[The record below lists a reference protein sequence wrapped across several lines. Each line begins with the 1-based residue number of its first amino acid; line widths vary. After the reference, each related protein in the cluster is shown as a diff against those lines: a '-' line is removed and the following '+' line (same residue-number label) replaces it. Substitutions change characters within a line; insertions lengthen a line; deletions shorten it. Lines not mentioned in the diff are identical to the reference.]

1 VRIKIK
7 ALIDLYRKPN
17 LEIFRRKKNYYY
29 IFLDKLVMKGDAKY
43 IIENSNRFIVLLGKD
58 FFFMHD

>member
-43 IIENSNRFIVLLGKD
+43 IIENSNRFIVLPGKD